1 VLLGNKGG
9 KEVDSPDLLTLSY
22 ASYSQL
28 FPQAVVNVHQGGSGT
43 TGEAL
48 RSGRPQLII
57 PYGWDQ
63 PDNAVRVQRLGSG
76 LHLARTEYSVETAT
90 TALKALLDTS
100 RFSLR
105 ATEVREQM
113 ATEDGLALACDAID
127 SVLQNSDS
135 LPQQRSS
142 QRSSS
147 PRIASGAP

>member
-1 VLLGNKGG
+1 M
-9 KEVDSPDLLTLSY
+9 
-22 ASYSQL
+22 
-28 FPQAVVNVHQGGSGT
+28 
-43 TGEAL
+43 
-48 RSGRPQLII
+48 LIV

-63 PDNAVRVQRLGSG
+63 PDNAVRVQRLGAG

-105 ATEVREQM
+105 ATAVGEQM

-127 SVLQNSDS
+127 SVREYSDS

-142 QRSSS
+142 QRSST
-147 PRIASGAP
+147 PRIASDAP